1 MMKKVL
7 LLLAVFLPSGMT
19 LAQPQCPMTAHIDT
33 RATVTMT
40 TPDGQ
45 VSAVVDSTTLGAY
58 GTYRLHAT
66 VDDDT
71 LSLPFTLTEDVL
83 SVDVQLRIV
92 NNYFDPRLSV
102 DLDVTRHLIPPDS
115 IKIVSFENV
124 TEGDFPGPVFKVY
137 NGSEDT
143 LYGRFM
149 PNYLWG
155 WLEVLKDGIPLGKLI
170 GMIDVNFVEGSPFI
184 PKSFKYATVGSFG
197 RRVYAGIDYRFVLEC
212 YTPYRSTLAHE
223 SSTYRWFTHVKSWYQ
238 LSYDFRIEPEE

>member
-1 MMKKVL
+1 MMKKAL
-7 LLLAVFLPSGMT
+7 FLLAVLLPFGT
-19 LAQPQCPMTAHIDT
+19 LSAQPQCLMTTRIDT
-33 RATVTMT
+33 KARVTMT
-40 TPDGQ
+40 TPDGR
-45 VSAVVDSTTLGAY
+45 VSDVVDSTILETY
-58 GTYRLHAT
+58 GVYCLHAT
-66 VDDDT
+66 VDGDT
-71 LSLPFTLTEDVL
+71 LSLPFTLTEEVL

-102 DLDVTRHLIPPDS
+102 DMDVTRHLIPPDS
-115 IKIVSFENV
+115 IKILSFKNV
-124 TEGDFPGPVFKVY
+124 TEGDFPGPVFTVY

-143 LYGRFM
+143 LYGRYM

-197 RRVYAGIDYRFVLEC
+197 RRVYAGIDYRFVLDC

-223 SSTYRWFTHVKSWYQ
+223 SATYRWFTHVKS
-238 LSYDFRIEPEE
+238 